1 MKYNLY
7 HKCMFSTIIKVTCII
22 FLYNIE
28 YINSG
33 CCCCKSNQKNNS
45 QQAGKGSN
53 PPTTNTKTVIEENK
67 TNIITFTGHPDDDRW
82 VTCDSLNIVDNSKD
96 TAKTFIN
103 EEYLGDDQLVFKLDN
118 ESFNNILNNKTKFVY
133 NDFQGIENTPF
144 IIFAVELCNGNHYLV
159 CSLNTN
165 YYSPKKHNG
174 FFRNISELKKI
185 KILKSGKIENY
196 AAMFYQCTKLEY
208 LDAYELKTKEVKS
221 VGSMFFRCTGLKYL
235 DLSNFN
241 IGKASGAST
250 MFVSCNNL
258 EEVRTKDEK
267 IIKKLISLGMKEVSN
282 GLYKKQD

>member
-103 EEYLGDDQLVFKLDN
+103 KNFLCDSLLVFKLDN
-118 ESFNNILNNKTKFVY
+118 ESFNNILNNKTKLAY
-133 NDFQGIENTPF
+133 NNFQGLENAPF
-144 IIFAVELCNGNHYLV
+144 IIAAVKLCND
-159 CSLNTN
+159 N
-165 YYSPKKHNG
+165 YYLFCTLDVNFKNNG
-174 FFRNISELKKI
+174 DLFRNMIKLKKI

-258 EEVRTKDEK
+258 EEVRTKDKK
-267 IIKKLISLGMKEVSN
+267 IIKNLIHLGMKEVNN